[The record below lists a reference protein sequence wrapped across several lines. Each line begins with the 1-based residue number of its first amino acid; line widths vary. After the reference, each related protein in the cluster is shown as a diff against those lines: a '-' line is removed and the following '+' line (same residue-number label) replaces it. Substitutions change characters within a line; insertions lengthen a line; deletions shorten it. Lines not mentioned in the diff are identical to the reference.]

1 MSADISDDRFD
12 QVPEW
17 EQQSGGGGVAARAGQ
32 ATGQVATTTMEQVG
46 EVAAEA
52 RHQVRDLASEAR
64 TQVRQQAGTQQRQ
77 LAGKLRSVGDELSTM
92 ADKGEGSGLAT
103 ELTREVSGRVHNWA
117 GWLETREPADVL
129 DEIREFARR
138 RPGLFLLGA
147 ALAGVAAGRLT
158 RGIAEANGGETS
170 SGRMASPTVP
180 ASGDTV
186 SDAGAG
192 SLREEP

>member
-1 MSADISDDRFD
+1 MSADMSDDRSD
-12 QVPEW
+12 QVPDW

-32 ATGQVATTTMEQVG
+32 ATGRVATTTKEEIR

-52 RHQVRDLASEAR
+52 QHQVRDLASEAR
-64 TQVRQQAGTQQRQ
+64 VQARLQASTQQRQ
-77 LAGKLRSVGDELSTM
+77 LAGRLRSVGDELSTM

-103 ELTREVSGRVHNWA
+103 EITREVSGRVHNWA

-158 RGIAEANGGETS
+158 RGLAEANGGGTS

-186 SDAGAG
+186 PDAGAG
-192 SLREEP
+192 PLREEP

>member
-12 QVPEW
+12 QVPDW
-17 EQQSGGGGVAARAGQ
+17 ERQSGGGGVAARAGQ
-32 ATGQVATTTMEQVG
+32 ATGQVATTTKEQVG

-52 RHQVRDLASEAR
+52 GRQARDLASEAR

-77 LAGKLRSVGDELSTM
+77 LAGRLRSVGDELSTM

-129 DEIREFARR
+129 DEIRQFARR

-158 RGIAEANGGETS
+158 RGMAETNGSGTS
-170 SGRMASPTVP
+170 GGRMASPTVP
-180 ASGDTV
+180 ASGDTAPDV
-186 SDAGAG
+186 GAG
-192 SLREEP
+192 HQREEP

>member
-12 QVPEW
+12 QVPDW
-17 EQQSGGGGVAARAGQ
+17 EQQSGGGGAAARAGQ
-32 ATGQVATTTMEQVG
+32 ATGQVATTTKEEIR

-64 TQVRQQAGTQQRQ
+64 TQVRQQASTQQQQFAER
-77 LAGKLRSVGDELSTM
+77 LRSAGDELSTM

-103 ELTREVSGRVHNWA
+103 ELTREVSGRIHTWA

-129 DEIREFARR
+129 DEIRRFARR

-158 RGIAEANGGETS
+158 RGMAEANGSRTS
-170 SGRMASPTVP
+170 GDRMAGPPVP
-180 ASGDTV
+180 ATGGTAPDV
-186 SDAGAG
+186 GAG
-192 SLREEP
+192 HQREEP

>member
-12 QVPEW
+12 QVPDW
-17 EQQSGGGGVAARAGQ
+17 ERQSGGGARAGQ
-32 ATGQVATTTMEQVG
+32 ATGQVATTTKEQVG

-52 RHQVRDLASEAR
+52 GRQARDLASEAR

-77 LAGKLRSVGDELSTM
+77 LAGRLRSVGDELSTM

-129 DEIREFARR
+129 AEIRQFARR

-158 RGIAEANGGETS
+158 RGMAEANGGGTS
-170 SGRMASPTVP
+170 SGRMAGRTVP
-180 ASGDTV
+180 TSGDTV
-186 SDAGAG
+186 PDAGAG